1 MSALFNRTKSGED
14 KMAKQT
20 KDTAEKHARTKSTG
34 TINLLVETRRQASDQ
49 YMRAQ
54 RAETAYRTRK
64 NATIART
71 TLNETKTHFK
81 EGFSHF
87 GAGFK
92 GLFSVLRATPYLVGE
107 RREQWRRK
115 SDAKNRQRAEEQRKK
130 LDEKIAREYADVGS
144 EEGADEQSTAGSNGT
159 GKGNK

>member
-1 MSALFNRTKSGED
+1 
-14 KMAKQT
+14 MAKASE
-20 KDTAEKHARTKSTG
+20 DTTQRHARAKSTG

-87 GAGFK
+87 GAGFR

-107 RREQWRRK
+107 RCEQRRRK
-115 SDAKNRQRAEEQRKK
+115 RDAQKRKRAEEQRKK
-130 LDEKIAREYADVGS
+130 LDEKITRGYADAGS
-144 EEGADEQSTAGSNGT
+144 DEGEDERSTAGSSGT
-159 GKGNK
+159 GKGKK